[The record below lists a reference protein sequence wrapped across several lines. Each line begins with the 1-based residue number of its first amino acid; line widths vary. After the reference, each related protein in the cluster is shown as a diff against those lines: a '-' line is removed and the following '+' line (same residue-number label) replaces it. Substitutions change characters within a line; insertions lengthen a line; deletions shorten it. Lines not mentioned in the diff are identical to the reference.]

1 MTDAATIAEYYIAT
15 WNEKDATAR
24 AALIAR
30 HWGATPSYIDPL
42 AAVSN
47 AGDLSA
53 LIGGVHER
61 FPGFGFSLISTPD
74 GHGGYVRFAWGLGP
88 VGGEAVIEG
97 SDVVETKNGRID
109 RVIGFLDKVP
119 AM

>member
-1 MTDAATIAEYYIAT
+1 MIDAATIAEHYIST
-15 WNEKDATAR
+15 WNEKDAETR
-24 AALIAR
+24 AALIER
-30 HWGATPSYIDPL
+30 HWSDTPTYIDPL

-47 AGDLSA
+47 VGDLSA

-61 FPGFGFSLISTPD
+61 FPGLEFSLVSTPD
-74 GHGGYVRFAWGLGP
+74 GHGGYLRFAWGLGP
-88 VGGEAVIEG
+88 VGGEPIVEG
-97 SDVVETKNGRID
+97 SDVVETKDGRIH